1 MPAKKHSS
9 EIQEEKKESKSL
21 LRKITGERS
30 IEKSLSTLGI
40 IYFIIGLVFAFCFA
54 IYYKWETVGYFSPG
68 FYMVIFTWPYQAI
81 GFIKDLLYYGLAGKP
96 I

>member
-1 MPAKKHSS
+1 M
-9 EIQEEKKESKSL
+9 EKK
-21 LRKITGERS
+21 IS
-30 IEKSLSTLGI
+30 IISAL
-40 IYFIIGLVFAFCFA
+40 YFMFGLIFAFIFA
-54 IYYKWETVGYFSPG
+54 FYYRWPTVGYFSPG